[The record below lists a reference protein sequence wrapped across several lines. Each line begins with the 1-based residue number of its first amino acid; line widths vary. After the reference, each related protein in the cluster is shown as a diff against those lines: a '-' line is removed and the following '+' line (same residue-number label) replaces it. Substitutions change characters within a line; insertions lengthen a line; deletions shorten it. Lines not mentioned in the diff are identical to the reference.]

1 MNAPT
6 TSSTCSPSA
15 WLTEHPK
22 LGISLMD
29 HLFNRLDG
37 AYPNRWRAAFANEQA
52 VANWRESWAE
62 AFDEEGLTPQMI
74 AEGLRVCRK
83 TYDWPPSIT
92 EFLKVCKPAINVDV
106 AIYEAINQMRAR
118 QHGKDAWSNP
128 AIYWAAVEVGE
139 YDMISQTFSQIK
151 PRFEAALNKVMAGEV
166 LPVPARAPALSAPG
180 KSESTREYGRQRL
193 AEIGALAALK
203 PPPQGFNIGW
213 AWKIVDEEKRT
224 GKVPLHKLNIAREAI
239 FNVTGKEI
247 A

>member
-1 MNAPT
+1 M
-6 TSSTCSPSA
+6 TSSTCSPSI

-37 AYPNRWRAAFANEQA
+37 AYPNRWRAAFASEQA

-62 AFDEEGLTPQMI
+62 AFDEEGLAPQLI
-74 AEGLRVCRK
+74 ADGLKACRK
-83 TYDWPPSIT
+83 LYDWPPSIT
-92 EFLKVCKPAINVDV
+92 EFLKACKPPINIDV

-118 QHGKDAWSNP
+118 QHGKDVWSNP

-151 PRFEAALNKVMAGEV
+151 PRFEAALDKVMAGEV

-239 FNVTGKEI
+239 FNVTGKE
-247 A
+247 AA